1 VARALTGYLADKQ
14 GIAAGGLTRAE
25 LSQALLKRG
34 HLKGVVDGLLAA
46 LDECDRARF
55 SPGAKD
61 PKAQQLLLEKAD
73 ALLKALDRGRREEAA

>member
-1 VARALTGYLADKQ
+1 
-14 GIAAGGLTRAE
+14 
-25 LSQALLKRG
+25 
-34 HLKGVVDGLLAA
+34 VVDGLLAA